1 MSRIKENFLRI
12 RLFSKKCVR
21 DEVLFKVILRPVH
34 VNRWKVELGRPTLRV
49 KLAFVSEAHIKDG
62 TRTSHDKL
70 WHLKNLLGLVFWLQ
84 ESLRLNLL
92 RNPIKVP
99 ENDSALR
106 EC

>member
-70 WHLKNLLGLVFWLQ
+70 WHLKNLLGLVFWFQ
-84 ESLRLNLL
+84 ESLWLNLL
-92 RNPIKVP
+92 CNPIKVP
-99 ENDSALR
+99 ENDPAL
-106 EC
+106 